1 MIHTKRTTLLSAAA
15 LGLLCLTIPPAQAG
29 GPVLYGGGAGATDP
43 TAGPG
48 QAHPNTDAARG
59 QFDVAASGFGTLT
72 QLTFEPVALNSTN
85 FTTNGVT
92 ITGANNA
99 GGVSNSSS
107 TITGFN
113 TTAGGSK
120 FLQLAS
126 SNSNNAVTETFTFS
140 NADPVTAFGA
150 TFTGVGTSSGSTLI
164 TFNDGTTQSVLLP
177 GSSQGGTLFFGFTD
191 ANATTSIKSVTL
203 GVYPVNGGGT
213 GDIIGI
219 DDVLLY
225 NGVPSNP
232 TLGAV
237 PEPSE
242 TATLALGGVML
253 GGLVLLARKRRT
265 VRVF

>member
-1 MIHTKRTTLLSAAA
+1 MINTKRTSTLAAAA
-15 LGLLCLTIPPAQAG
+15 LGLLCFALPPARAA
-29 GPVLYGGGAGATDP
+29 GPVIYGGGAGATDP

-59 QFDVAASGFGTLT
+59 QFDAAASGFGTLT

-120 FLQLAS
+120 FLQLFANNS
-126 SNSNNAVTETFTFS
+126 SAAVTETFTFS
-140 NADPVTAFGA
+140 NASPITAFGA
-150 TFTGVGTSSGSTLI
+150 TFTGVGTASGSTLI
-164 TFNDGTTQSVLLP
+164 TFNDGTTQSVNLL
-177 GSSQGGTLFFGFTD
+177 GSSLGGTLFFGFTD
-191 ANATTSIKSVTL
+191 ANPATSIKSVTL
-203 GVYPVNGGGT
+203 GVYPVNGGT
-213 GDIIGI
+213 IGDIIGV

-232 TLGAV
+232 TLST

-242 TATLALGGVML
+242 TATLGLGGVML

-265 VRVF
+265 ARAF